1 MFSAQR
7 APRRDADGRV
17 VDITPGVPPP
27 WARRTADP
35 TVGEDRVW
43 RHAVHV
49 GLFRLEAAYA
59 LLARVFPPGDD
70 DRYAPATRGEA
81 ALAAFIADEDGSPI
95 EGTLVLSECAWAI
108 GRVLAEGCDG
118 HIADGFGEAQAEVV
132 AALAELAG
140 GPLTGADLDALAAE
154 AADRVG
160 VGGLLARRG
169 TRVSSYHLDRAAA
182 ESAGDGVLLN
192 SFHAAD
198 LQRVGAA
205 VRRGD
210 YGHALWRYLA
220 PGDEAE
226 PPGRRDVGRDA
237 DSARE
242 LLSPERTPAGRWP
255 APSDEPLASGQQM
268 AVNEA
273 MSALAGHAGGIM
285 AVNGPPGTG
294 KTTMLRDLIAAI
306 VVERARHLA
315 HLARPEDA
323 FAGVAPWGRPEGGG
337 RRVWRWREHL
347 TGSEIVLACATNAAA
362 ENVTTE
368 IPALTAIGEEWRDH
382 ARHLPGLATLVLR
395 AWQEAARGR
404 AGRIERA
411 PVEAWGLLAACLG
424 SRRRGAEFAS
434 AFWWGSLP
442 SERHRAGTAPQMAL
456 DLPALTDRHRG
467 LRRALREAASPG
479 AAVSPTWAE
488 AVAGFRAAAEAV
500 EAGRSGP
507 APAATA
513 EGDRLRTLLFLRA
526 LELHAALLLHA
537 AKAMTENL
545 RAAMDIITGRV
556 PAGVAPEAAAAA
568 WQTLFMVVPVVST
581 TFASLP
587 RLFSHLRR
595 EQLGW
600 LLVDEAAQVAPQHA
614 VGGIWR
620 ARRVVVVGDPSQ
632 LEPIVPLPAAT
643 REGLRA
649 RHAVG
654 EEWTPGR
661 ASVQTLA
668 DRISRAGTRER
679 DAPDAP
685 WVGVPL
691 TLHRRCEE
699 PMFGIVN
706 AMAYAGRMVN
716 GTRPRPEPP
725 LPPSAWLDVAPGRSE
740 GHWLPA
746 EGERLMRVLGF
757 LERAGQDPGEVLIL
771 TPFRDVAG
779 ALAPF
784 AARWPGVGAG
794 TVHTAQGREADVVI
808 LVLGGAPGAAGA
820 LRWATA
826 RPNLLNVAVSRA
838 RRRLWVIGDR
848 AAWARHPHAALIADR
863 LPSKAEPA
871 MPTGYGAPAHPAR
884 RRGVA

>member
-1 MFSAQR
+1 MFSAQP
-7 APRRDADGRV
+7 APRRGADGRV
-17 VDITPGVPPP
+17 VDISPGAPPP
-27 WARRTADP
+27 WARPPADP

-49 GLFRLEAAYA
+49 GLFSLEAAYA
-59 LLARVFPPGDD
+59 LLARVFPPADD
-70 DRYAPATRGEA
+70 DRYAPPTRGEA
-81 ALAAFIADEDGSPI
+81 ALAAFIADEHGLPV

-108 GRVLAEGCDG
+108 GRVLAEGRDG
-118 HIADGFGEAQAEVV
+118 HIADGFGEAQAEVGS
-132 AALAELAG
+132 ALSELSG
-140 GPLTGADLDALAAE
+140 GALTPADLEALAAA
-154 AADRVG
+154 AADRAG
-160 VGGLLARRG
+160 VGGLLAARG
-169 TRVSSYHLDRAAA
+169 ARVSSYHLDRATA
-182 ESAGDGVLLN
+182 ESGNESVLLN
-192 SFHAAD
+192 SFHAPD
-198 LQRVGAA
+198 LQRVGGA
-205 VRRGD
+205 VQRGD

-220 PGDEAE
+220 PRDEAE
-226 PPGRRDVGRDA
+226 PPGRCDVGRDA
-237 DSARE
+237 AAARE
-242 LLSPERTPAGRWP
+242 LLSPERIPAGRWP
-255 APSDEPLASGQQM
+255 APSDEPLAAGQQM

-273 MSALAGHAGGIM
+273 MSVLAGHAGGIM

-315 HLARPEDA
+315 DLARPEDA
-323 FAGVAPWGRPEGGG
+323 FAGVLPWGRPEGGG

-368 IPALTAIGEEWRDH
+368 IPARTAIGEEWRDE
-382 ARHLPGLATLVLR
+382 AGHLPGLATLVLR

-404 AGRIERA
+404 AGRIEQT

-442 SERHRAGTAPQMAL
+442 SERRRAGATPQLAL
-456 DLPALTDRHRG
+456 DLPPLTDRHRG
-467 LRRALREAASPG
+467 LHRALREAASPG

-488 AVAGFRAAAEAV
+488 AVARFRAAAEAV
-500 EAGRSGP
+500 DTGRSGP
-507 APAATA
+507 ATGLSA
-513 EGDRLRTLLFLRA
+513 EGDRLRTLVFLRA
-526 LELHAALLLHA
+526 LELHAALLAHA
-537 AKAMTENL
+537 AKPMTENL

-556 PAGVAPEAAAAA
+556 PAGTGPDSAAAA
-568 WQTLFMVVPVVST
+568 WQSLFMVVPVVST

-587 RLFSHLRR
+587 RLFSHLGR
-595 EQLGW
+595 EKLGW
-600 LLVDEAAQVAPQHA
+600 LLVDEAAQVPPQHA

-620 ARRVVVVGDPSQ
+620 ARRVVVVGDPCQ

-643 REGLRA
+643 QEGLRA
-649 RHAVG
+649 RHGVG
-654 EEWTPGR
+654 EEWLPGR

-668 DRISRAGTRER
+668 DRVSRAGTRDG
-679 DAPDAP
+679 DAPGAP

-699 PMFGIVN
+699 PMLGIVN

-716 GTRPRPEPP
+716 GTRPRPGPP
-725 LPPSAWLDVAPGRSE
+725 LPPSAWLDVAGGRSE

-746 EGERLMRVLGF
+746 EGERLTRVLGF

-771 TPFRDVAG
+771 TPFRDVAD
-779 ALAPF
+779 ALGPF

-808 LVLGGAPGAAGA
+808 LVLGGAPEAEGAR
-820 LRWATA
+820 RWATA

-848 AAWARHPHAALIADR
+848 AAWARHPHAALIASR
-863 LPSKAEPA
+863 LPSKAEP
-871 MPTGYGAPAHPAR
+871 PTRAGYGGAAHRTLP
-884 RRGVA
+884 RGFT